1 MNDSYSYGKLYYYKY
16 DYSGEWIKS
25 VIKQISNLQFFFDI
39 PSNHLPNGIDI
50 NTENNNP
57 TEPLFVD
64 PSPLSE
70 RPHSGALE
78 GGQAREDIA
87 KFIVSSYI
95 TRYDANPSSQEGG
108 GGEEYF
114 TIQSVVN
121 IVLLYINRKSEEMID
136 RKVIECIITILNHPH
151 FYGSQNIDDIHKK
164 ISTVNNLNDRFK
176 HSNETSSEGEGN
188 VIIDNTSQRSLVP
201 PLHEWGPPLHNMF
214 FD

>member
-57 TEPLFVD
+57 LAP
-64 PSPLSE
+64 P
-70 RPHSGALE
+70 RGQGHE
-78 GGQAREDIA
+78 GGEAREDIA

-95 TRYDANPSSQEGG
+95 TRYDANPSYLEGG

-176 HSNETSSEGEGN
+176 HSNENYSEEEDN

-201 PLHEWGPPLHNMF
+201 PLHEWGQPLHNMF

>member
-1 MNDSYSYGKLYYYKY
+1 MTDSYSYGKLYYNKY

-50 NTENNNP
+50 NTINTQNIKIENNN
-57 TEPLFVD
+57 LI
-64 PSPLSE
+64 
-70 RPHSGALE
+70 GK
-78 GGQAREDIA
+78 DIA
-87 KFIVSSYI
+87 QFIVSSYI
-95 TRYDANPSSQEGG
+95 TRYDALQGC
-108 GGEEYF
+108 GEEYF

-121 IVLLYINRKSEEMID
+121 IVLLYINRKSEERID

-164 ISTVNNLNDRFK
+164 ISTVDNLNDRFK
-176 HSNETSSEGEGN
+176 HSNETTSEKEN
-188 VIIDNTSQRSLVP
+188 VIISPSNTDQLPQGQGGWRP
-201 PLHEWGPPLHNMF
+201 PHNMF

>member
-1 MNDSYSYGKLYYYKY
+1 MTDSYSYGKLYYNKY

-50 NTENNNP
+50 NTQNIKIENNN
-57 TEPLFVD
+57 LI
-64 PSPLSE
+64 
-70 RPHSGALE
+70 GK
-78 GGQAREDIA
+78 DIA
-87 KFIVSSYI
+87 QFIVSSYI
-95 TRYDANPSSQEGG
+95 TRYDALQGC
-108 GGEEYF
+108 GEEYF

-121 IVLLYINRKSEEMID
+121 IVLLYINRKSEERID

-164 ISTVNNLNDRFK
+164 ISTVDNLNDRFK
-176 HSNETSSEGEGN
+176 HSNETSFEEEDN
-188 VIIDNTSQRSLVP
+188 VIISPSNTDQLPQGQGGWRP
-201 PLHEWGPPLHNMF
+201 PHNMF